1 MGIITNKLTGTEM
14 NLQKRQVRQ
23 TPIDYQIVFQ
33 KIKDS
38 KLENV
43 GGATIREIKKLV
55 DEIEKATGEK
65 FVRMEMGI
73 PGLPPTKVG
82 VDAEIEALKKGIAAI
97 YPDIYGIHSLKI
109 ETARFVKLFMD
120 IDVSPEGCIP
130 TGGSMMGSFAAF
142 MTINRCNPEKDTTL
156 LIDPGFPVHRQQL
169 KVLGQKLASFDVY
182 NYRGDKLKAKLE
194 SVLSKGNISCILYSN
209 PNNPSWI
216 CFTEKELK
224 IIGDMCNKY
233 DVIAIE
239 DLAYFAMD
247 FRRDMSKPG
256 VPPYQPT
263 VAKYTDNYILTI
275 SSSKAFSYAGQRIGM
290 MIISDE
296 LYDRSYPNLK
306 KYYAKDLFGHSMIYG
321 SIYAMCAGVS
331 HSAQYAIAA
340 IFKSANDGNLNFV
353 EEVKEYGEKA
363 KIMKKLFTDNGFK
376 IVYDKDEDEPIADGF
391 YFTFSY
397 PGYSGAELLDELLYY
412 GISAISLAITGSERL
427 EGIRACVSLVN
438 RNQFGDLEYRL
449 KRFNEDH
456 KEM

>member
-1 MGIITNKLTGTEM
+1 M
-14 NLQKRQVRQ
+14 NLQNKN
-23 TPIDYQIVFQ
+23 TPIDYQIVTQ
-33 KIKDS
+33 KVKES
-38 KLENV
+38 KLESP
-43 GGATIREIKKLV
+43 GRSSIREIKKLI
-55 DEIEKATGEK
+55 DEIEKATGER
-65 FVRMEMGI
+65 FVRMEMGV
-73 PGLPPTKVG
+73 PGLPPTKIG
-82 VDAEIEALKKGIAAI
+82 VDAEIEALKNGVAAI
-97 YPDIYGIHSLKI
+97 YPDIYGIQPLKV
-109 ETARFVKLFMD
+109 ETSKFVKLFMD
-120 IDVSPEGCIP
+120 IEVSPEGCIP
-130 TGGSMMGSFAAF
+130 TCGSMMGSFAAF
-142 MTINRCNPEKDTTL
+142 MTINRCSPEKDTTL

-169 KVLGQKLASFDVY
+169 KVLNQKLESFDVY
-182 NYRGDKLKAKLE
+182 DYRGGKLLEKLK
-194 SVLSKGNISCILYSN
+194 SILSKGNISCILYSN

-263 VAKYTDNYILTI
+263 VANYTDYYILTI

-296 LYDRSYPNLK
+296 LYERTYPNLK
-306 KYYAKDLFGHSMIYG
+306 KYYTKDQFGHSMIYG
-321 SIYAMCAGVS
+321 SIYALSAGIS
-331 HSAQYAIAA
+331 HSAQYALAA
-340 IFKSANDGNLNFV
+340 IFKAANNGELNFV

-363 KIMKKLFTDNGFK
+363 HIMKKLFTDNGFK

-397 PGYSGAELLDELLYY
+397 PGYTGENLLNELLYY
-412 GISAISLAITGSERL
+412 GVSAISLAITGSERL
-427 EGIRACVSLVN
+427 EGIRACVSLV
-438 RNQFGDLEYRL
+438 RRDQFGDLEFRL

-456 KEM
+456 SKK